1 MIYTWVNKVIR
12 QNMRR
17 RVEEI
22 YAFTDRPIES
32 QDQLLRELLA
42 KGMDTEYG
50 QKYRFDL
57 IQHPREFQT
66 RVPLSEYGA
75 LKPYIERMRQGH
87 RNILWPG
94 KVEWY
99 AKSSG
104 TTSGVSKFIPVSKD
118 SIEDCHFSGG
128 RYELA
133 LYCNAVPETKIFEGL
148 GLRLGGSTEIQSEG
162 QSQSGDLSAILIQNI
177 PLWAELRSAPSPT
190 TALMSD
196 WEKKIDAILDEALE
210 QNITSLWGVSSWFLV
225 LFKKVLERT
234 GKSNILEVWPNLELF
249 AHGGVNFAPY
259 EDQFRALMPGNQVT
273 FMENYNASEG
283 FFAVQDDP
291 TKDGMLLLLNNGIY
305 YEFIPMDSFSGT
317 KSQTIGLKDVQLN
330 TDYAV
335 VVTTNGGLW
344 RYLLGD
350 TVKFVSL
357 HPYRIKVSGRTAH
370 FINAFGEEVIVT
382 DAENAV
388 LKACNIHG
396 CDLVEFHAAPCYMN
410 SEKTGGHQWIIEFKT
425 PPEDLTAFTQ
435 DLDNALKEENSDY
448 AAKRKGNLVLQL
460 PNIVVAQKG
469 LFHQWLKNKNKLG
482 GQNKVPR
489 LSNNRDLITQLQ
501 ALNDAAQMPA

>member
-1 MIYTWVNKVIR
+1 MIYSWVNKVIR
-12 QNMRR
+12 QNMRN

-22 YAFTDRPIES
+22 YAFIDQPVRYQE
-32 QDQLLRELLA
+32 QLLRDLLA
-42 KGMDTEYG
+42 KGVETEYG
-50 QKYRFDL
+50 HKYRFDL
-57 IQHPREFQT
+57 IHNPQEFST
-66 RVPLSEYGA
+66 RVPLSNYAA
-75 LKPYIERMRQGH
+75 LKPYIERMREGEKSV
-87 RNILWPG
+87 LWPG
-94 KVEWY
+94 KVQWY

-104 TTSGVSKFIPVSKD
+104 TTSGVSKYIPVSKE

-128 RYELA
+128 RFELA

-162 QSQSGDLSAILIQNI
+162 KSQSGDLSAILIQNI
-177 PLWAELRSAPSPT
+177 PLWAELRSAPSSD

-196 WEKKIDAILDEALE
+196 WEKKIDAIIDEAIE

-234 GKSNILEVWPNLELF
+234 GKKHLLEVWPNLELF

-259 EDQFRALMPGNQVT
+259 EEQFRALMPGDQIT

-291 TKDGMLLLLNNGIY
+291 NVDGMLLLLNNGIY
-305 YEFIPMDSFSGT
+305 YEFIPMDAYEDTSS
-317 KSQTIGLKDVQLN
+317 KTIGLSDVQLDQ
-330 TDYAV
+330 DYAV
-335 VVTTNGGLW
+335 VITTNGGLW

-350 TVKFVSL
+350 TVKFTSL
-357 HPYRIKVSGRTAH
+357 VPHRIKVSGRTAH

-382 DAENAV
+382 DAENAIRSAC
-388 LKACNIHG
+388 LKHH

-425 PPEDLTAFTQ
+425 TPKDLSAFTN
-435 DLDNALKEENSDY
+435 DLDLALQAENSDY
-448 AAKRKGNLVLQL
+448 AAKRKGDLVLQL
-460 PNIVVAQKG
+460 PNIVVAKPG
-469 LFHQWLKNKNKLG
+469 LFHQWLKSKNKLG

-489 LSNNRDLITQLQ
+489 LSNNRDLITQLESMNGAHQ
-501 ALNDAAQMPA
+501 IPA